1 MPSNFNFVHIAMS
14 ALLPCIHSFHSA
26 PARFSPFLLAVSM
39 MFATNATAEPTGY
52 TLTKQYG
59 SVMFRVLQEDYIY
72 LLGRFDDFEGEL
84 SFDPDNLEAASL
96 RATVYMDSV
105 NMADSSISELLVSSS
120 VWFNSSLYPEATFE
134 TESVTVTGD
143 HSVDFHGQ
151 LEFVGVLQPWTLSAT
166 FRGGSDGSLD
176 GSTIGMTARGSFRRT
191 DFGLDQYMNVAAD
204 EVEIEVNV
212 KFNRD

>member
-1 MPSNFNFVHIAMS
+1 MS
-14 ALLPCIHSFHSA
+14 SFACITAPKITRTLRSLHPVSAFRAGFCALLLA
-26 PARFSPFLLAVSM
+26 GGLLSVGTA
-39 MFATNATAEPTGY
+39 AAEPADY

-84 SFDPDNLEAASL
+84 SFDPDNLETASL
-96 RATVYMDSV
+96 SAAVFMDSV

-120 VWFNSSLYPEATFE
+120 VWFNSSLYPEARFE
-134 TESVTVTGD
+134 TESVTVTSD
-143 HSVDFHGQ
+143 NSIDFHGQ

-166 FRGGSDGSLD
+166 FRGGSDESLD
-176 GSTIGMTARGSFRRT
+176 GSTIGMTARGSFKRS
-191 DFGLDQYMNVAAD
+191 DFGLEQYMNVAAD